1 MLLLGQI
8 QQQQFLGANNF
19 CSGKLETLGRASR
32 DWVKPSAIL
41 IVVAMVIMVDI
52 TIVII
57 DMMITGVAME
67 LVEDVTKCEHYDLN
81 IPP

>member
-1 MLLLGQI
+1 MG
-8 QQQQFLGANNF
+8 
-19 CSGKLETLGRASR
+19 SPSR
-32 DWVKPSAIL
+32 DWVKPSAVV

-57 DMMITGVAME
+57 DKMITGVAME